1 MNIYFHCISVDIQC
15 GGATSEMMSY
25 FRNPGYPLPY
35 EQEGTC
41 KMRIA
46 KHSDAI
52 CQIRLDFLEFDLA
65 RPSEGNCSQDMLVVT
80 GQNENNLIPKIC
92 GLNSGQHCKC
102 DTLINFLTFN

>member
-1 MNIYFHCISVDIQC
+1 MI
-15 GGATSEMMSY
+15 SY
-25 FRNPGYPLPY
+25 FRNPGYPSPY

-52 CQIRLDFLEFDLA
+52 CQIRLDFLDFDLA
-65 RPSEGNCSQDMLVVT
+65 RPVEGNCSQDMLVVT

-92 GLNSGQHCKC
+92 GLNSGQHCKFAFTKLPLYIPFRVREINL
-102 DTLINFLTFN
+102 DTQTDYRR

>member
-1 MNIYFHCISVDIQC
+1 MLAFFNTIFFFSVDVQC
-15 GGATSEMMSY
+15 GGATSEMISY
-25 FRNPGYPLPY
+25 FQSPNFPEPY

-46 KHSDAI
+46 KNSDAI
-52 CQIRLDFLEFDLA
+52 CQMRLDFLDFDLA

-92 GLNSGQHCKC
+92 GLNSGQHCK
-102 DTLINFLTFN
+102 